1 MSAAVSCAPRS
12 PSGASVGPADVA
24 ALAAHVM
31 TNTALT
37 GAPTTSMVASS
48 SFPASEQQT
57 TRPCRGLHGR
67 DPPTRGAPDSK
78 TNLRRVNMSSTE
90 RARPV
95 GGLRGVNGAN
105 CSSSHPNPPEDGKGS
120 NPSLSACQTYLGA
133 RPLLACAS
141 RTLRIQRPRGSA
153 ARPRLRRL
161 AWRLS
166 APASLCL
173 ARSVQG
179 GYCTPRPAGVGR
191 WRLGPAQEGVANPVR
206 SGRKQRY
213 RMSSC
218 AAGRP
223 SRYRRTPRAST
234 Q

>member
-1 MSAAVSCAPRS
+1 
-12 PSGASVGPADVA
+12 
-24 ALAAHVM
+24 
-31 TNTALT
+31 
-37 GAPTTSMVASS
+37 MVASS

-133 RPLLACAS
+133 RPVLAAL
-141 RTLRIQRPRGSA
+141 RTAAAQRPRGSA
-153 ARPRLRRL
+153 ARPRPRRPARALSRSASELIWGPARCSRALRARCASNARAAPPRAPDSVGWHGASRRQPPFALRVPSKAVTVRL
-161 AWRLS
+161 A
-166 APASLCL
+166 
-173 ARSVQG
+173 
-179 GYCTPRPAGVGR
+179 
-191 WRLGPAQEGVANPVR
+191 
-206 SGRKQRY
+206 
-213 RMSSC
+213 
-218 AAGRP
+218 
-223 SRYRRTPRAST
+223 PRASGGGG
-234 Q
+234 

>member
-1 MSAAVSCAPRS
+1 VNSRPRAPA
-12 PSGASVGPADVA
+12 G
-24 ALAAHVM
+24 
-31 TNTALT
+31 
-37 GAPTTSMVASS
+37 
-48 SFPASEQQT
+48 E
-57 TRPCRGLHGR
+57 LHGR

-153 ARPRLRRL
+153 GAPQTPSAGMAPLGASLPLPCAFRPRRLLYASPRGRR
-161 AWRLS
+161 AV
-166 APASLCL
+166 A
-173 ARSVQG
+173 ARS
-179 GYCTPRPAGVGR
+179 CARRRREPR
-191 WRLGPAQEGVANPVR
+191 QVR
-206 SGRKQRY
+206 KE
-213 RMSSC
+213 
-218 AAGRP
+218 AAVP
-223 SRYRRTPRAST
+223 NVLLCRRAP
-234 Q
+234 

>member
-1 MSAAVSCAPRS
+1 
-12 PSGASVGPADVA
+12 
-24 ALAAHVM
+24 
-31 TNTALT
+31 
-37 GAPTTSMVASS
+37 MVASS

-57 TRPCRGLHGR
+57 TRLCRGLHGR

-133 RPLLACAS
+133 RPLLGCAS

-166 APASLCL
+166 APASLSSGGPSSARRAPCGCGGPTHARLPPRAADAVGWRGTSRRQARFALRLPSKAVTVRL
-173 ARSVQG
+173 A
-179 GYCTPRPAGVGR
+179 
-191 WRLGPAQEGVANPVR
+191 
-206 SGRKQRY
+206 
-213 RMSSC
+213 
-218 AAGRP
+218 
-223 SRYRRTPRAST
+223 PRASGGGG
-234 Q
+234 